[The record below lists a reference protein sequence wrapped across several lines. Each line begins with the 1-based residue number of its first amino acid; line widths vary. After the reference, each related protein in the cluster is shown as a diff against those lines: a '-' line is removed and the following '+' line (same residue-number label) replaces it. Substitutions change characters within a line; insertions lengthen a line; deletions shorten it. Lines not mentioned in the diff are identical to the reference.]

1 MKLKVAMIL
10 ATLVSL
16 SVLASAQEKGCPVAC
31 PVANPTNQ
39 VGVKCQA
46 ICPIMGG
53 AINKAKYVD
62 QDGARIYVCCGGCV
76 DAVKKD
82 FATIKA
88 KLEKDGITLEKTP
101 VKAVK

>member
-1 MKLKVAMIL
+1 M
-10 ATLVSL
+10 VSYAFKRRL
-16 SVLASAQEKGCPVAC
+16 WDGSE
-31 PVANPTNQ
+31 
-39 VGVKCQA
+39 
-46 ICPIMGG
+46 
-53 AINKAKYVD
+53 AKYVD